1 MTEANDKKEKQI
13 LGLRLR
19 AFFAKLKPTWF
30 DKHDAVALLGI
41 CSIVR
46 GIAMYSHPLA
56 YIGAGTFALVL
67 SYMSAQPEIT
77 TENKQ

>member
-1 MTEANDKKEKQI
+1 MADAKEQKDK

-19 AFFAKLKPTWF
+19 SLLAKLKPTWF
-30 DKHDAVALLGI
+30 DKHDAIALLGI
-41 CSIVR
+41 CSIVK

-56 YIGAGTFALVL
+56 YIAAGVFALVL
-67 SYMSAQPEIT
+67 SYMSAQPIT